1 MADSTKQDN
10 PEGFG
15 EYTWCS
21 KPVHEGSNA
30 MFSLVNTPMFEQ
42 EAPTC
47 FVTMAYEPDQ
57 EGYAQLCFKYEQEAP
72 KWFVALSRS
81 RGIFTAMIRI

>member
-57 EGYAQLCFKYEQEAP
+57 EGFSRLCFKYEQEAP
-72 KWFVALSRS
+72 K
-81 RGIFTAMIRI
+81 

>member
-1 MADSTKQDN
+1 
-10 PEGFG
+10 
-15 EYTWCS
+15 
-21 KPVHEGSNA
+21 

-47 FVTMAYEPDQ
+47 FVIMAYEPDQ
-57 EGYAQLCFKYEQEAP
+57 KGYFTAMLNEQEAP

-81 RGIFTAMIRI
+81 RGIFTAMLQI